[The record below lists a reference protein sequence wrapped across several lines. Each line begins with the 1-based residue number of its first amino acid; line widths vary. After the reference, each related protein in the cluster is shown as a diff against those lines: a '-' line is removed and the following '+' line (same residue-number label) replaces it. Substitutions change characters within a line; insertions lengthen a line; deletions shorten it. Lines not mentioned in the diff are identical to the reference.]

1 MSRLKLPWKQKGR
14 PPSHKSRAMSLQRN
28 SGRESRLLPDSP
40 GVHDCAC
47 GTCGPQI
54 IIFQTFL
61 FDSSIPSSITNY
73 TMFYFLTSKSSPK
86 DLWPLRHLIRV
97 TRRHDLTKTILAGNE
112 DFVAS
117 SGFISVTSRCAKYLE
132 CSAKEQKVI
141 IQSRYNHS
149 KPKLQG
155 LKNVFDEAIKIVLD
169 PKRPKSPKD
178 TKGSCLL
185 QWQHKLFV
193 REERSYLY
201 CLPNVH

>member
-1 MSRLKLPWKQKGR
+1 MSRLKLPWKQKAR

-28 SGRESRLLPDSP
+28 SGMESRLLPDSP

-61 FDSSIPSSITNY
+61 WDSSIPTSFTDY

-97 TRRHDLTKTILAGNE
+97 TRRHDLTKTILAGNK

-149 KPKLQG
+149 KTQIAGTEKCIWWGNQDCSRS
-155 LKNVFDEAIKIVLD
+155 KA
-169 PKRPKSPKD
+169 S
-178 TKGSCLL
+178 KGSKGYKGVVLTS
-185 QWQHKLFV
+185 V
-193 REERSYLY
+193 TT
-201 CLPNVH
+201 